1 MLSLDRL
8 PLTSDLADDE
18 YHVYSLCY
26 AHNESRRVHDAFLM
40 PQDLHNGPMPI
51 DYSIWIIENAHRRFI
66 VDLGFDLESAAR
78 RNRKLTHDPVKAL
91 EQIGIQC
98 AEVTDIVITHLH
110 CDHAGNIE
118 RFPNATVHVQD
129 SEVAFVAGRCMCED
143 HLRFPFEL
151 DHVLNIVRKNFAK
164 QLAFHDGDETLFPGI
179 TLHKLPGHT
188 AGLQAVRIK
197 TPRGN
202 VLLASDAT
210 HYFPNAYNL
219 KPHPITLDVTAMV
232 ASFRK
237 IISLVSGPDFVIPGH
252 DPKVRVIYPKLMVN
266 GIVLYALHEN
276 PTETDV
282 GFFKS
287 VTNYCLE
294 YPLGE

>member
-1 MLSLDRL
+1 MQRLDRL
-8 PLTSDLADDE
+8 PSTSGLSDDE
-18 YHVYSLCY
+18 YHIYSLCY
-26 AHNESRRVHDAFLM
+26 AHNGSRRVHDAFLM
-40 PQDLHNGPMPI
+40 AQDLHDGPMPI
-51 DYSIWIIENAHRRFI
+51 DYSIWIVENANRRFI

-91 EQIGIQC
+91 EQIGIGC

-129 SEVAFVAGRCMCED
+129 SEVAFVASRCMCED

-151 DHVLNIVRKNFAK
+151 DHVLNIVRKTFAK
-164 QLAFHDGDETLFPGI
+164 QLTFHDGDEVLFPGI

-197 TPRGN
+197 TPRGD

-219 KPHPITLDVTAMV
+219 KPHPITLDVPAMV

-252 DPKVRVIYPKLMVN
+252 DPKIRAIYPKLIVN
-266 GIVLYALHEN
+266 GIVLCALHES
-276 PTETDV
+276 PTETNV
-282 GFFKS
+282 SFFKS
-287 VTNYCLE
+287 VTNYLPD
-294 YPLGE
+294 YPLEE